1 MGHPEGVVKM
11 PTLKPGDKAP
21 SFKLKDQTG
30 NTVSLADFKGKK
42 LLLYFYPK
50 ADTSGC
56 TKQACSVRDA
66 EPDLSHAG
74 IAAVGISPDKPD
86 KQKKFDDK
94 YALGFPLLSDED
106 HSVAKAYGV
115 WGEKKM
121 YGKSYEG
128 IIRSS
133 FLIDEKG
140 KVMQTWYK
148 VSPTDTVPNAKKALG

>member
-1 MGHPEGVVKM
+1 VPN
-11 PTLKPGDKAP
+11 LKSGDKAP
-21 SFKLKDQTG
+21 NFKLKDQNG
-30 NTVSLADFKGKK
+30 KTVSLGDFKGKK

-56 TKQACSVRDA
+56 TKQACSIRDA
-66 EPDLSHAG
+66 ESDLSQAG
-74 IAAVGISPDKPD
+74 IAAIGMSPDKPD

-94 YALGFPLLSDED
+94 HSLGFPLLSDED
-106 HSVAKAYGV
+106 NAVAKAYGA

-121 YGKSYEG
+121 YGKTYEG

-140 KVMQTWYK
+140 NIIKAWYK
-148 VSPTDTVPNAKKALG
+148 VSPTDTVPNAKMALA